1 VDEDDTDFIDKD
13 KSGKF
18 EVICCIEGDLGM
30 DKVAKFMKFQK
41 LFRVDL
47 LKWILSH

>member
-1 VDEDDTDFIDKD
+1 MDEDDTDFIDKD

-30 DKVAKFMKFQK
+30 DKVAKFMKFQE
-41 LFRVDL
+41 LFGVNIV
-47 LKWILSH
+47 K